1 MATLRDIK
9 RRIASVRSTQQ
20 ITKAMKMVAAAKL
33 RKAQERLYKARPYAY
48 QIAQVLGHVAARV
61 DRSAH
66 PLLAD
71 REPNRVGYVVVT
83 GDRGLCGSFNTNILR
98 HAHEELDSVQA
109 ETVGLITVGRKAV
122 QHFDKEDVQV
132 LGRYMNFF
140 NDLDF
145 SHAMAI
151 AGLIR
156 TKFLDHELDHIYVI
170 YNEFK
175 SAVQQRIVVEQI
187 LPIVPELPE
196 KEKHPSDYLFEPSP
210 QAILDPLL
218 DRYLNVRVW
227 RILLESY
234 AAEQGARMTAM
245 EAATENAEEMIHNL
259 ILHYNKARQA
269 SITKEIIEI
278 VSGAEALKS

>member
-71 REPNRVGYVVVT
+71 REPNRVGYVIVT

-122 QHFDKEDVQV
+122 QHFDKLDVQV

-140 NDLDF
+140 NELEF

-151 AGLIR
+151 ASLIR
-156 TKFLDHELDHIYVI
+156 DKFLDHELDHIYVI

-196 KEKHPSDYLFEPSP
+196 KEKHPSEYLFEPSP

>member
-48 QIAQVLGHVAARV
+48 RIAQVLGHVAARV

-71 REPNRVGYVVVT
+71 REPDRIGYVVVT

-98 HAHEELDSVQA
+98 HAHEELDAVRA

-122 QHFDKEDVQV
+122 QHFDKLDVPV

-140 NDLDF
+140 NDLEF

-151 AGLIR
+151 ASLIR
-156 TKFLDHELDHIYVI
+156 NKFLDHELDHIYVI

-196 KEKHPSDYLFEPSP
+196 KEKHPGEYLFEPSP

-278 VSGAEALKS
+278 VSGAEALKT

>member
-71 REPNRVGYVVVT
+71 REPNRVGYVIVT

-122 QHFDKEDVQV
+122 QHFDKLDVQV

-140 NDLDF
+140 NELEF
-145 SHAMAI
+145 SHAVAI
-151 AGLIR
+151 ASLIR
-156 TKFLDHELDHIYVI
+156 SKFLDHELDHIYVI

-175 SAVQQRIVVEQI
+175 SAVQQRVVVEQI

-196 KEKHPSDYLFEPSP
+196 KEKHPSEYLFEPSP